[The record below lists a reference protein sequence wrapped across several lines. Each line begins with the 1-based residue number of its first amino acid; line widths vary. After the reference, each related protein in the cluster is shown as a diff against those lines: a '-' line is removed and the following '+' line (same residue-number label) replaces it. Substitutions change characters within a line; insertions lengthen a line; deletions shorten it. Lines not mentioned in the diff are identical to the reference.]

1 MAAKSED
8 DLNLLDSPAKAEAA
22 EDKAANKKPF
32 ELSEFFR
39 KLEEIYLKGGGLE
52 NVYKKNLREKSDKK
66 AVACKD
72 EADKKLNK
80 GDFYGALV
88 SYNER

>member
-1 MAAKSED
+1 MAEECEG

-22 EDKAANKKPF
+22 EDRAANKKPF
-32 ELSEFFR
+32 ELSELFC
-39 KLEEIYLKGGGLE
+39 KLEEIYLEGGGLE
-52 NVYKKNLREKSDKK
+52 NVFKKKLREKSDTK

-80 GDFYGALV
+80 DDFYGALV
-88 SYNER
+88 CYNER

>member
-1 MAAKSED
+1 MAEECED
-8 DLNLLDSPAKAEAA
+8 DLNLLDSPVKAEAA
-22 EDKAANKKPF
+22 EDKPF
-32 ELSEFFR
+32 ELGEFFR
-39 KLEEIYLKGGGLE
+39 KLEEIYLKGGLLE
-52 NVYKKNLREKSDKK
+52 NLYKMKLREKSDKK

-80 GDFYGALV
+80 GDFYGALA